1 MFSLVARRRRATRN
15 VSRVKRL
22 QSIALASIVAA
33 LAFMP
38 AYARADSVPYP
49 IDIILPLTG
58 PGAFLGQSQQK
69 TLKVFETFINND
81 GGIRGRPVQFTF
93 YDDQTS
99 PPVALQLTNQ
109 LLVKKPAVI
118 MGSAISAMCSAQ
130 IPAMAAAKTLQW
142 CFSPTFYPPQGG
154 FTYASSVASRNLILG
169 MVRYMHG
176 RGMHKIGLLS
186 TTDAS
191 GRIGES
197 DMIDVLKMPEFTDM
211 SLVANEHYGQ
221 SDIGVGAQL
230 SKIKAAAPDAIMVW
244 TAGTPLG
251 TALHGIQDAGM
262 DSIPI
267 FTSSANMVYSQI
279 KSYASILPKAL
290 YFQGYAYT
298 SNEARTAI
306 ALKKVRAFQEA
317 AKANGIYPD
326 AIAGFPWDP
335 AMTVIDALRSVGPDA
350 TGEQLRAW
358 VAKQRAYPGIAGI
371 YNFTNDMHGLSVDDM
386 LVMRW
391 DAAESRWVTV
401 SNFGGTPLA
410 RSPM

>member
-1 MFSLVARRRRATRN
+1 MPCK
-15 VSRVKRL
+15 VKRRL
-22 QSIALASIVAA
+22 LLALYT
-33 LAFMP
+33 LAP
-38 AYARADSVPYP
+38 ARACPRARGVADSAPYP
-49 IDIILPLTG
+49 IDVILPLTG

-69 TLKVFETFINND
+69 TLKVLEEVVNKD

-109 LLVKKPAVI
+109 ILTKKPAVV
-118 MGSAISAMCSAQ
+118 MGSAISAMCNAQ

-154 FTYASSVASRNLILG
+154 YTYASSVASGNLILG

-176 RGMHKIGLLS
+176 RGMRKIALLS

-191 GRIGES
+191 GHVGET
-197 DMIDVLKMPEFTDM
+197 DMLDVLKRPEFADM
-211 SLVANEHYGQ
+211 TLVANEHYGQ
-221 SDIGVGAQL
+221 TDIGVGAQL
-230 SKIKAAAPDAIMVW
+230 TKIKAAAPDAIMVW

-262 DSIPI
+262 DGIPI
-267 FTSSANMVYSQI
+267 FTSSANMIYSQI
-279 KSYASILPKAL
+279 KSYASIMPKAL

-306 ALKKVRAFQEA
+306 ALKKVRAFQDA

-358 VAKQRAYPGIAGI
+358 VAKQNAYPGIAGI

-391 DAAESRWVTV
+391 NPAESRWVTV

>member
-1 MFSLVARRRRATRN
+1 MKRCRLV
-15 VSRVKRL
+15 L
-22 QSIALASIVAA
+22 ALACMVAG
-33 LAFMP
+33 LAFTP
-38 AYARADSVPYP
+38 VHASAQGAPYP
-49 IDIILPLTG
+49 IDVILPLTG

-69 TLKVFETFINND
+69 TLKVFETVVNKD

-99 PPVALQLTNQ
+99 PPLALQLTNQ
-109 LLVKKPAVI
+109 LLTKKPAVV
-118 MGSAISAMCSAQ
+118 MGSAIAAMCNAQ

-154 FTYASSVASRNLILG
+154 FTYASSVASGNLILG
-169 MVRYMHG
+169 MVRYMKG
-176 RGMHKIGLLS
+176 RGMRKIALLS

-191 GRIGES
+191 GRTGES
-197 DMIDVLKMPEFTDM
+197 DLLDVLKRAEFSDM
-211 SLVANEHYGQ
+211 ALVANEHYAG
-221 SDIGVGAQL
+221 SDIGVAAQL
-230 SKIKAAAPDAIMVW
+230 AKIKTAAPDAILVW

-251 TALHGIQDAGM
+251 TALHGIQDTGM

-267 FTSSANMVYSQI
+267 FTSSANMIYSQI
-279 KSYASILPKAL
+279 KSYAAFMPKAL

-298 SNEARTAI
+298 SNEARTAV
-306 ALKKVRAFQEA
+306 ALKKVRAFQDA

-358 VAKQRAYPGIAGI
+358 VAKQSAYPGIAGI

-391 DAAESRWVTV
+391 DAAKSEWVTV